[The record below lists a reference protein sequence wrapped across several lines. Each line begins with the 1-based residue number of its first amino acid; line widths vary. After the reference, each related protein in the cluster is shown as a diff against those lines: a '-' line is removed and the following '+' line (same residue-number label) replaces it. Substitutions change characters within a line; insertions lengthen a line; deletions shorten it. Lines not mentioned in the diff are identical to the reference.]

1 MFGTILLAVDG
12 SIHADRAAELARTVA
27 ATGGDEVLVVH
38 IVEMLVGRA
47 HGPVELDGDS
57 EAIERASQ
65 HVKELEA
72 AGVTARVELIRA
84 PAGHVAKVIAEAA
97 EQYGAGLIVLGS
109 RGRTDLAALMLGSVA
124 HKVLH
129 LSNRPVLIAR

>member
-38 IVEMLVGRA
+38 VVEMLVGRA